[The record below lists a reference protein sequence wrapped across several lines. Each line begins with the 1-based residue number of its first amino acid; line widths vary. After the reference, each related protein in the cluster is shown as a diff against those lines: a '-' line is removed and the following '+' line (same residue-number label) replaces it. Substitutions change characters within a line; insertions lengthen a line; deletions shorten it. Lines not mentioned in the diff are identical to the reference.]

1 MDKSLYVVI
10 MYILTHVGLILFLYP
25 SNIIESS
32 SQGQWIPIIIGVIV
46 HFIILFLLLTGLDRF
61 PQQDIIT
68 IYLHEGKLMT
78 FIFLFP
84 TLLYFFMA
92 NIITVRAY
100 SEVVT
105 IVFLSNTPLWAIM
118 ALLLILSCYLAI
130 KGVEAIFRTAILLFF
145 LLFPLVCFILVVAFQ
160 NVDWHYVYPLWN
172 EDFSFLTDSS
182 YHRSFF
188 AIGGVFLFIGFIRP
202 VLPYK
207 RKKVLLAAV
216 ALIPIFIISVYIP
229 VLTFGQATAST
240 FMFPFIM
247 TVDAINLTW
256 LMFDRLTM
264 FFLLS
269 IVIFI
274 LLFISLVLWMSV
286 EIINKCLL
294 PTMKSSY
301 LVIAVSLII
310 YIICL
315 WIPNWSDVEQLFK
328 WNTSLRFYVIFGVP
342 ISIWILG
349 VRARKE
355 NASEV

>member
-1 MDKSLYVVI
+1 VDKSLYVVI
-10 MYILTHVGLILFLYP
+10 MYILTHIGLILFLYP
-25 SNIIESS
+25 GNIIDSS

-61 PQQDIIT
+61 PHQDIIT
-68 IYLHEGKLMT
+68 IYLRAGKLVT

-84 TLLYFFMA
+84 TSLYFFMA

-118 ALLLILSCYLAI
+118 ALLLILSSYLAI
-130 KGVEAIFRTAILLFF
+130 KGVEAIFRTGILLLLF
-145 LLFPLVCFILVVAFQ
+145 LFPLICFILVVAFQ

-172 EDFSFLTDSS
+172 DDFSFLTDSS
-182 YHRSFF
+182 YLRSFF
-188 AIGGVFLFIGFIRP
+188 AIGGVFLFIGFVRP
-202 VLPYK
+202 VIPYK
-207 RKKVLLAAV
+207 KKKVLLAAV

-240 FMFPFIM
+240 FLFPFVM

-286 EIINKCLL
+286 RIINKCLL
-294 PTMKSSY
+294 PTMNPSY
-301 LVIAVSLII
+301 LIMAVSFII
-310 YIICL
+310 YFICL
-315 WIPNWSDVEQLFK
+315 WIPNWNDVEQLFK

-349 VRARKE
+349 VKARKE
-355 NASEV
+355 GES